1 MNITEALNAALPD
14 IPARTFVKRY
24 PRMDPG
30 ITLKEHV
37 EEGERVVR
45 VYVPSAEA
53 MYKFP
58 AHNWTLAKLFD
69 GKRSYEEITAIF
81 SAQTGAQYSLAAIRE
96 FADDLESVDFWYRTP
111 QEKNILL
118 MQKGSEE
125 RHKLLKA
132 KKDPGDLSLY
142 AFPAVNPDKFLTW
155 LVRHTEWMYTWW
167 FTVLTLLAFAFTGWI
182 TITHWSEIGR
192 DTLEFYNF
200 SDKSWWDFIEFYLL
214 ATVVLGF
221 HEIGHGHAC
230 KHYGGRVPAMGFAL
244 IYLAPAFYTDT
255 TEGAVQGSRSQRLV
269 IALAGVWAELMIC
282 AVATPIWWNTPPDT
296 AVHNAA
302 YVVMLITGLSAA
314 LINWNPL
321 IKLDGYHMMCEMMGI
336 VDLKEASTA
345 YVSGWVKRHIWGL
358 PVEVPYVPKQRRLG
372 YASYAILS
380 GLYSYSV
387 LYVVA
392 RFVGNIFRN
401 FNPEW
406 SFVPELAT
414 AGLIFRSRIHLL
426 VNFMRFLYLDKK
438 DRIVAWF
445 TPRHS
450 LLVGGLMLAF
460 LALPIWRE
468 SVAGRFILEPGRSA
482 VVRARVSGLITD
494 IFVREGQK
502 VVAGD
507 PLATLRNVP
516 LESDYERAQARLML
530 ASERYKV
537 ASLHYTGYGSALK
550 EQQQMVTRVQELSD
564 RRNGLKL
571 TSPISGTILTPRV
584 EQRLGSY
591 LSEGN
596 QFLEV
601 ADLSTLRVR
610 IYISEYDL
618 SKIKSEAPAEMQV
631 DGFLKKWSASVKS
644 VAAYSSE
651 MDPRLLGD
659 VKLEGM
665 NPPHFYLVD
674 IALLD
679 PQEEL
684 RPGMTGLARVYGRRR
699 SFLGKG
705 LESFQNFW
713 ARKLW

>member
-1 MNITEALNAALPD
+1 M
-14 IPARTFVKRY
+14 K
-24 PRMDPG
+24 
-30 ITLKEHV
+30 
-37 EEGERVVR
+37 
-45 VYVPSAEA
+45 
-53 MYKFP
+53 
-58 AHNWTLAKLFD
+58 
-69 GKRSYEEITAIF
+69 
-81 SAQTGAQYSLAAIRE
+81 
-96 FADDLESVDFWYRTP
+96 
-111 QEKNILL
+111 
-118 MQKGSEE
+118 
-125 RHKLLKA
+125 
-132 KKDPGDLSLY
+132 
-142 AFPAVNPDKFLTW
+142 
-155 LVRHTEWMYTWW
+155 
-167 FTVLTLLAFAFTGWI
+167 
-182 TITHWSEIGR
+182 
-192 DTLEFYNF
+192 
-200 SDKSWWDFIEFYLL
+200 
-214 ATVVLGF
+214 
-221 HEIGHGHAC
+221 
-230 KHYGGRVPAMGFAL
+230 
-244 IYLAPAFYTDT
+244 
-255 TEGAVQGSRSQRLV
+255 
-269 IALAGVWAELMIC
+269 
-282 AVATPIWWNTPPDT
+282 
-296 AVHNAA
+296 
-302 YVVMLITGLSAA
+302 
-314 LINWNPL
+314 
-321 IKLDGYHMMCEMMGI
+321 
-336 VDLKEASTA
+336 
-345 YVSGWVKRHIWGL
+345 
-358 PVEVPYVPKQRRLG
+358 
-372 YASYAILS
+372 
-380 GLYSYSV
+380 
-387 LYVVA
+387 
-392 RFVGNIFRN
+392 
-401 FNPEW
+401 
-406 SFVPELAT
+406 
-414 AGLIFRSRIHLL
+414 
-426 VNFMRFLYLDKK
+426 FLYLDKK

-564 RRNGLKL
+564 RRNGLRL